1 MMDEARVNAEDRAG
15 MTPAQWDRYVAFI
28 WGFGDEDDDG
38 LSISLLWENLRLTPT
53 QRIERMCCMSRY
65 ISKIEQSK

>member
-1 MMDEARVNAEDRAG
+1 MDEARAYAKQRAG

-28 WGFGDEDDDG
+28 WGFGDEDDDS

-53 QRIERMCCMSRY
+53 QRIERMLCMLHY
-65 ISKIEQSK
+65 IRKIEQSG